1 MKKHLVTLGFLIA
14 SGVFVYFQSMPS
26 PSFAAKAAT
35 DQAYTTYNDHFR
47 QDTTPRS
54 DTSKHKMKMKHK
66 SKMKKD
72 STWRNDSIP
81 H

>member
-1 MKKHLVTLGFLIA
+1 MKTHLVTFGLLIA
-14 SGVFVYFQSMPS
+14 SGLFVYFQTSPT

-35 DQAYTTYNDHFR
+35 GQSYTTYNDEIR

-54 DTSKHKMKMKHK
+54 DTSKYKMKMKHK
-66 SKMKKD
+66 MKHKKD

>member
-1 MKKHLVTLGFLIA
+1 MKTHLLTFGLLIA
-14 SGVFVYFQSMPS
+14 SGVFVSFQTSPT

-35 DQAYTTYNDHFR
+35 GQSYTVYNDQFR
-47 QDTTPRS
+47 QDTVPM

-66 SKMKKD
+66 VKVKKD